1 MPFKVRIDSIMFN
14 KYFRNL
20 IIFTAYLA
28 AQQVEIENIRPIAHL
43 DLGNCNDVWGYTAP
57 DGHEFALVG
66 HRTGTYIF
74 DVSTNPHDPIEVG
87 FIPGTNSTWRDLKT
101 HGYYCYVVNESGG
114 GMDIISLEDPFN
126 PYKVGSYTS
135 STATAHN
142 MFIADGYAY
151 LVGSAG
157 ASAQTN
163 SWQGIIILELSD
175 PENPTELG
183 RWEETYI
190 HDIYVKNDTAY
201 ACDIYNGSLAI
212 IDVSDKTNPTTMLVH
227 NYSNYGCHAV
237 WITDDSKYAVTG
249 DEESGGYVYIF
260 DIQDFD
266 NINMVATW
274 YPDEPQVQNKS
285 VHNVLI
291 KDDLLYVSYYVY
303 GTRIV
308 DISDP
313 YNPIEVGY
321 YDWYP
326 GQNGLYSGN
335 WGTYPFTGNGLIYS
349 TDYSGNGFF
358 VMSYPFMGEIEFEEL
373 SDTENNV
380 DPITLSAIINESSDY
395 SVDYSTLML
404 YWGLN
409 GTITDSIPLIPSGTN
424 YIGSIT
430 PTGQN
435 GTMHY
440 YVGFNTMADE
450 RVTKP
455 YGAPYASFTFNIGTD
470 NVFPE
475 IELITDLADQFY
487 PSGSYEVV
495 SIASDNIGI
504 DMVELF
510 WQVGNGEIQTVT
522 CTELNDSEYGVIFKG
537 ILSYEDISP
546 GTEII
551 YWSGATDA
559 SSQSN
564 QSESEQKHFYV
575 SDNYVLGD
583 FENEEAIDRWDLG
596 DWGRQYVN
604 NEIQWALN
612 DSPGGLYSPNIS
624 NACYLIEDL
633 DLTQFNQAYLQFT
646 SAEMLYDG
654 DYGYLQIKRGNNPG
668 WSTILTVNGYA
679 EIIERNVSL
688 NSFMN
693 ESELYIRLLMT
704 SNSTDE
710 SQGWFVDDIFLV
722 LNQDMP
728 PNAIIDSGIINL
740 PDQVKLYPNYPNPFN
755 PITNIAFSLSKYSLV
770 VIKIVDLE
778 GRQIRQLVSNG
789 FAAGRHGV
797 SWNGTNNLG
806 EAVGSGIY
814 FMVLRAEGKV
824 LSQKLSLI
832 R

>member
-1 MPFKVRIDSIMFN
+1 MFN

-28 AQQVEIENIRPIAHL
+28 AQQVEIDNIRPIAHL

-87 FIPGTNSTWRDLKT
+87 FIPGTISTWRDLKT

-157 ASAQTN
+157 GAGGTSA
-163 SWQGIIILELSD
+163 WQGIIILELSD
-175 PENPTELG
+175 PENPTEVS

-201 ACDIYNGSLAI
+201 ACDIYNGSLFI
-212 IDVSDKTNPTTMLVH
+212 IDVSDKTNPTTMVEH

-237 WITDDSKYAVTG
+237 WVTDDSKYAVTG
-249 DEESGGYVYIF
+249 DEENGGYVYIF
-260 DIQDFD
+260 DIQDFN

-274 YPDEPQVQNKS
+274 YPDEPEVQNKS

-313 YNPIEVGY
+313 YNPTEVGY

-335 WGTYPFTGNGLIYS
+335 WGTYPFPGNGLIYS
-349 TDYSGNGFF
+349 TDYTGNGFF
-358 VMSYPFMGEIEFEEL
+358 IMSYPYMGEIEFEEIL
-373 SDTENNV
+373 DTENNL
-380 DPITLSAIINESSDY
+380 DPITLSVSIDESSDY

-409 GTITDSIPLIPSGTN
+409 GTITDSTALTMSGDS

-440 YVGFNTMADE
+440 YVAFNTMTGE

-470 NVFPE
+470 NVSPE

-504 DMVELF
+504 SMVELF

-522 CTELNDSEYGVIFKG
+522 CTELNDQDYGVIYEG
-537 ILSYEDISP
+537 VLSYEDISP
-546 GTEII
+546 GTEIT

-559 SSQSN
+559 SNQSN

-583 FENEEAIDRWDLG
+583 FENEEALDRWDLG
-596 DWGRQYVN
+596 GWGRQYVN
-604 NEIQWALN
+604 DDIQWALN
-612 DSPGGLYSPNIS
+612 DSPGGLYLPNVY
-624 NACYLIEDL
+624 NACYLIETL

-668 WSTILTVNGYA
+668 WSTLLTVNGYI
-679 EIIERNVSL
+679 EIVERNVSL
-688 NSFMN
+688 NSFMD

-728 PNAIIDSGIINL
+728 PNINTDSGIINL
-740 PDQVKLYPNYPNPFN
+740 PDQVQLFPNYPNPFN
-755 PITNIAFSLSKYSLV
+755 PITNIAFSLAKYSLV
-770 VIKIVDLE
+770 DLKIVDIK
-778 GRQIRQLVSNG
+778 GRQICQLLNND

-797 SWNGTNNLG
+797 SWNGTNDLG
-806 EAVGSGIY
+806 AAVGSGIY

>member
-1 MPFKVRIDSIMFN
+1 MFN

-101 HGYYCYVVNESGG
+101 YGYYCYVVNESGG

-373 SDTENNV
+373 FDTENNV

-537 ILSYEDISP
+537 ILSYEDINP
-546 GTEII
+546 GTEIT

-824 LSQKLSLI
+824 LSQKLTLI

>member
-1 MPFKVRIDSIMFN
+1 MFN

-43 DLGNCNDVWGYTAP
+43 DLGTCNDVWGYTAP

-87 FIPGTNSTWRDLKT
+87 FIPGTISTWRDLKT

-163 SWQGIIILELSD
+163 SWHGIIILELSD

-237 WITDDSKYAVTG
+237 WITDDSRYAVTA
-249 DEESGGYVYIF
+249 DEENGGFVYIH
-260 DIQDFD
+260 DIQDFN

-274 YPDEPQVQNKS
+274 YPNEPEVQNKS
-285 VHNVLI
+285 AHNVEI

-313 YNPIEVGY
+313 YNPTELGY

-326 GQNGLYSGN
+326 GQQGLYNGN
-335 WGTYPFTGNGLIYS
+335 WGVYPYTENGLIYS

-358 VMSYPFMGEIEFEEL
+358 VMSYPYMGEIEFEEIL
-373 SDTENNV
+373 DTENNV
-380 DPITLSAIINESSDY
+380 DPITLSATINESSEY

-409 GTITDSIPLIPSGTN
+409 GTITDSTALTMSGDS

-440 YVGFNTMADE
+440 YVAFNTMTDE

-504 DMVELF
+504 GMVELF

-522 CTELNDSEYGVIFKG
+522 CTELNDPEYGLIYEGV
-537 ILSYEDISP
+537 LSYEDIYP

-583 FENEEAIDRWDLG
+583 FENEEALDRWDLG
-596 DWGRQYVN
+596 GWGRQYVN
-604 NEIQWALN
+604 DDIQWALN
-612 DSPGGLYSPNIS
+612 DSPGGLYSPNVS
-624 NACYLIEDL
+624 NACYLIETL

-668 WSTILTVNGYA
+668 WSTLLTVNGYI
-679 EIIERNVSL
+679 EIVERNVSL
-688 NSFMN
+688 NSFMD

-728 PNAIIDSGIINL
+728 PNVNTASGIINL
-740 PDQVKLYPNYPNPFN
+740 PDQVQLYQNYPNPFN

-770 VIKIVDLE
+770 DLKIVDIE
-778 GRQIRQLVSNG
+778 GRQIRHLLSNG

-797 SWNGTNNLG
+797 SWNGTNDLG
-806 EAVGSGIY
+806 AAVGSGIY

>member
-1 MPFKVRIDSIMFN
+1 MFN
-14 KYFRNL
+14 KYILNL
-20 IIFTAYLA
+20 IIFTTYLA
-28 AQQVEIENIRPIAHL
+28 AQQVEIDNIRPIAHV
-43 DLGNCNDVWGYTAP
+43 DLGACNDVWGYTAP

-87 FIPGTNSTWRDLKT
+87 FILGETSSWRDLKV
-101 HGYYCYVVNESGG
+101 HGYYCYVTNETGG
-114 GMDIISLEDPFN
+114 GVDIISLEDPFN
-126 PYKVGSYTS
+126 PYKVGSHTS
-135 STATAHN
+135 STPTAHN
-142 MFIADGYAY
+142 LFIADGYAY
-151 LVGSAG
+151 LVGSG
-157 ASAQTN
+157 GGGGGTP

-175 PENPTELG
+175 PENPTEVG

-190 HDIYVKNDTAY
+190 HDIFVKNDTAY
-201 ACDIYNGSLAI
+201 ACDIYNGSLFI
-212 IDVSDKTNPTTMLVH
+212 IDVSDKTNPTTMVEH

-237 WITDDSKYAVTG
+237 WVTDDSKYAVTG

-260 DIQDFD
+260 DIQDFN

-291 KDDLLYVSYYVY
+291 KDDLLYISYYVY

-313 YNPIEVGY
+313 YDPIEVGY

-326 GQNGLYSGN
+326 GQQGLYSGN
-335 WGTYPFTGNGLIYS
+335 WGVYPFTENGLIYS

-358 VMSYPFMGEIEFEEL
+358 IMSYPYMGEIEFEKL
-373 SDTENNV
+373 PDTENNV
-380 DPITLSAIINESSDY
+380 DPITLSATINESSDY
-395 SVDYSTLML
+395 SVNYSTLML

-409 GTITDSIPLIPSGTN
+409 GTITDSITLTMSGN
-424 YIGSIT
+424 SYIGSIT

-435 GTMHY
+435 GTLHY
-440 YVGFNTMADE
+440 YVAFNTMTGQ

-455 YGAPYASFTFNIGTD
+455 YGSPYASFTFNIGTD
-470 NVFPE
+470 NVLPE

-487 PSGSYEVV
+487 PSGSYEVA

-504 DMVELF
+504 GMVELF
-510 WQVGNGEIQTVT
+510 WQASNGAIQTVI
-522 CTELNDSEYGVIFKG
+522 CTESYDQEVGVIYEG
-537 ILSYEDISP
+537 ILSYENISP
-546 GTEII
+546 GTEIS
-551 YWSGATDA
+551 YWTVATDA

-564 QSESEQKHFYV
+564 QSESELKHFII
-575 SDNYVLGD
+575 SDSYVLGD
-583 FENEEAIDRWDLG
+583 FENEEELDRWELG

-604 NEIQWALN
+604 HDIKWVIN
-612 DSPGGLYSPNIS
+612 DSPSGLYSPNAY
-624 NACYLIEDL
+624 NPCYLIEPL
-633 DLTQFNQAYLQFT
+633 DLTHFNQAYIKFN
-646 SAEMLYDG
+646 SGEILYPG
-654 DYGYLQIKRGNNPG
+654 DYGYFQIKRGNTTG
-668 WSTILTVNGYA
+668 WSTILTIHTYNDQEILERFVN
-679 EIIERNVSL
+679 L
-688 NSFMN
+688 NSFIN

-728 PNAIIDSGIINL
+728 PNVNTDSGIINL
-740 PDQVKLYPNYPNPFN
+740 PDQVQLYANYPNPFN
-755 PITNIAFSLSKYSLV
+755 PITNIAFSLSKYYM
-770 VIKIVDLE
+770 VDLKIMDIK
-778 GRQIRQLVSNG
+778 GRQIRQLLNND
-789 FAAGRHGV
+789 FAAGRHNV
-797 SWNGTNNLG
+797 SWNGTNDLG
-806 EAVGSGIY
+806 AAVGSGIY
-814 FMVLRAEGKV
+814 FIILRTEGKV

>member
-1 MPFKVRIDSIMFN
+1 MFN
-14 KYFRNL
+14 KYILNL
-20 IIFTAYLA
+20 IIFTTYLA

-43 DLGNCNDVWGYTAP
+43 ELGTCNDVWGYTAP

-87 FIPGTNSTWRDLKT
+87 FIPGAISTWRDLKM
-101 HGYYCYVVNESGG
+101 HGYYCYVTNESGG
-114 GMDIISLEDPFN
+114 GIDIISLEDPFN
-126 PYKVGSYTS
+126 PYKVGFYTS

-142 MFIADGYAY
+142 LFIADGYAY
-151 LVGSAG
+151 VVGSGGGAG
-157 ASAQTN
+157 STGA
-163 SWQGIIILELSD
+163 WQGIIILELSD
-175 PENPTELG
+175 PENPTEVS

-201 ACDIYNGSLAI
+201 ACDIYNGSLFI
-212 IDVSDKTNPTTMLVH
+212 IDVSDKTNPTTMVEH

-237 WITDDSKYAVTG
+237 WVTDDSKYAVTG
-249 DEESGGYVYIF
+249 DEENGGYVYIF
-260 DIQDFD
+260 DIQDFN

-313 YNPIEVGY
+313 YNPTEVGY

-335 WGTYPFTGNGLIYS
+335 WGVYPFTENGLIYS
-349 TDYSGNGFF
+349 TDYTGNGFF
-358 VMSYPFMGEIEFEEL
+358 IMSYPYMGEIEFEEIL
-373 SDTENNV
+373 DTENNV
-380 DPITLSAIINESSDY
+380 DPISITVSIDESPDYNIDY
-395 SVDYSTLML
+395 SSLKI
-404 YWGLN
+404 YWGIDQ
-409 GTITDSIPLIPSGTN
+409 TISDSTTLTSSGNN

-435 GTMHY
+435 GTIHY
-440 YVGFNTMADE
+440 YVAFNTTSGE
-450 RVTKP
+450 RVTRP
-455 YGAPYASFTFNIGTD
+455 YGAPYANFTFNIGTD
-470 NVFPE
+470 YVNPE

-487 PSGSYEVV
+487 PSGSYEVA

-504 DMVELF
+504 SMVELF
-510 WQVGNGEIQTVT
+510 WKADNGEIQSAT
-522 CTELNDSEYGVIFKG
+522 CIDDYDQELGLIYVG
-537 ILSYEDISP
+537 ILSYENISP
-546 GTEII
+546 GTEIS
-551 YWSGATDA
+551 YWMEATDV

-564 QSESEQKHFYV
+564 QSESELKHFII
-575 SDNYVLGD
+575 SDSYVLGD
-583 FENEEAIDRWDLG
+583 FENEEALDRWELG
-596 DWGRQYVN
+596 DWGRQYIN
-604 NEIQWALN
+604 HDLKWAIN
-612 DSPGGLYSPNIS
+612 DSPSGLYSS
-624 NACYLIEDL
+624 NAYNPCYLIAPL
-633 DLTQFNQAYLQFT
+633 DLSHFNQAYIKFNSGEL
-646 SAEMLYDG
+646 LYPG
-654 DYGYLQIKRGNNPG
+654 DYGYLQIKRGNAAG
-668 WSTILTVNGYA
+668 WSTLLTIHNYNNQELV
-679 EIIERNVSL
+679 ERFINL
-688 NSFMN
+688 DSFIN

-710 SQGWFVDDIFLV
+710 GQGWFVDDISLI

-728 PNAIIDSGIINL
+728 PNVNTDSEIINL
-740 PDQVKLYPNYPNPFN
+740 PDQVQLYPNYPNPFN
-755 PITNIAFSLSKYSLV
+755 PITNIAFSLSKHSLV
-770 VIKIVDLE
+770 DLKIVDIE
-778 GRQIRQLVSNG
+778 GRQIRHLLNNG

-797 SWNGTNNLG
+797 NWNGTNDLG
-806 EAVGSGIY
+806 AAVGSGIY
-814 FMVLRAEGKV
+814 FMVLRAEDKV

>member
-1 MPFKVRIDSIMFN
+1 MFN

-57 DGHEFALVG
+57 NGHEFALVG

-87 FIPGTNSTWRDLKT
+87 FIPGTISTWRDLKT

-163 SWQGIIILELSD
+163 SWHGIIILELSD

-237 WITDDSKYAVTG
+237 WITDDSRYAVTA
-249 DEESGGYVYIF
+249 DEENGGFIYIH
-260 DIQDFD
+260 DIQDFN

-274 YPDEPQVQNKS
+274 YPDEPEVQNKS
-285 VHNVLI
+285 AHNVLI

-313 YNPIEVGY
+313 YNPTEVGY

-326 GQNGLYSGN
+326 GQQGLYNGN
-335 WGTYPFTGNGLIYS
+335 WGVYPYTENGLIYS

-358 VMSYPFMGEIEFEEL
+358 VMSYPYMGEIEFEEL

-380 DPITLSAIINESSDY
+380 DPITLSATINVSSEY

-409 GTITDSIPLIPSGTN
+409 GMITDSTALTMSGDS

-440 YVGFNTMADE
+440 YVAFNTMTDE

-504 DMVELF
+504 SMVELF
-510 WQVGNGEIQTVT
+510 WQVGNGEIQTVA
-522 CTELNDSEYGVIFKG
+522 CTELNDPEYGVIYEG
-537 ILSYEDISP
+537 VLSYEDISP
-546 GTEII
+546 GTEIT

-559 SSQSN
+559 SNQSN

-583 FENEEAIDRWDLG
+583 FENEEALDRWDLG
-596 DWGRQYVN
+596 GWGRQYVN
-604 NEIQWALN
+604 DDIQWALN
-612 DSPGGLYSPNIS
+612 DSPGGLYSPNVY
-624 NACYLIEDL
+624 NACYFIETL
-633 DLTQFNQAYLQFT
+633 DLTQFDQAYLRFN
-646 SAEMLYDG
+646 SGEMLYDD

-668 WSTILTVNGYA
+668 WSTLLTVNTWNDQ
-679 EIIERNVSL
+679 ELLERFVNL
-688 NSFMN
+688 NSFIN

-728 PNAIIDSGIINL
+728 PNVNTASGIINL
-740 PDQVKLYPNYPNPFN
+740 PDQIQLYPNYPNPFN
-755 PITNIAFSLSKYSLV
+755 PITNIAFSLAKYSLV
-770 VIKIVDLE
+770 DLKIVDIK
-778 GRQIRQLVSNG
+778 GRQICQLLNND

-797 SWNGTNNLG
+797 SWNGTNDLG
-806 EAVGSGIY
+806 AAVGSGIY

>member
-1 MPFKVRIDSIMFN
+1 MFN

-87 FIPGTNSTWRDLKT
+87 FIPGTISTWRDLKM

-157 ASAQTN
+157 SSAQTN

-237 WITDDSKYAVTG
+237 WVTDDSKYAVTG

-274 YPDEPQVQNKS
+274 YPDEPEVQNKS

-313 YNPIEVGY
+313 YNPTEVGY

-349 TDYSGNGFF
+349 TDYSGNGLF

-373 SDTENNV
+373 SDTENNI
-380 DPITLSAIINESSDY
+380 DPITLSATINENSEY

-409 GTITDSIPLIPSGTN
+409 GTITDSTALTMSGGS

-440 YVGFNTMADE
+440 YVAFNTMTGE

-504 DMVELF
+504 GMVELF

-522 CTELNDSEYGVIFKG
+522 CTELNDQDYGVIYEG
-537 ILSYEDISP
+537 VLSYEDISP
-546 GTEII
+546 GTEIT

-583 FENEEAIDRWDLG
+583 FEDEEALDRWDLG
-596 DWGRQYVN
+596 GWGRQYVN
-604 NEIQWALN
+604 DDIKWALN
-612 DSPGGLYSPNIS
+612 DSPGGLYLPNVY
-624 NACYLIEDL
+624 NACYLIETL

-646 SAEMLYDG
+646 SAEMLFDG

-668 WSTILTVNGYA
+668 WSTLLTVNGYL
-679 EIIERNVSL
+679 EIVERNVSL
-688 NSFMN
+688 NSFMD

-728 PNAIIDSGIINL
+728 PNVNTASGIINL
-740 PDQVKLYPNYPNPFN
+740 PDRIQLYPNYPNPFN
-755 PITNIAFSLSKYSLV
+755 PITNIAFSLSKHSLV
-770 VIKIVDLE
+770 DLKIVDIE
-778 GRQIRQLVSNG
+778 GRQIRHLLSNG

-797 SWNGTNNLG
+797 SWNGTNDLG
-806 EAVGSGIY
+806 TAVGSGIY

>member
-537 ILSYEDISP
+537 ILSYEDIDP
-546 GTEII
+546 GTEIT

-728 PNAIIDSGIINL
+728 PNVNTDSGIINL
-740 PDQVKLYPNYPNPFN
+740 PDQVQLYPNYPNPFN
-755 PITNIAFSLSKYSLV
+755 PLTNIAFNLSKYSLV

>member
-1 MPFKVRIDSIMFN
+1 MFN
-14 KYFRNL
+14 KYILNL
-20 IIFTAYLA
+20 IIFTTYLA
-28 AQQVEIENIRPIAHL
+28 AQQVEIDNIRPIAHL
-43 DLGNCNDVWGYTAP
+43 ELGTCNDVWGYTAP

-66 HRTGTYIF
+66 HRTGTYIY

-87 FIPGTNSTWRDLKT
+87 FIPGTISTWRDLKT

-157 ASAQTN
+157 GAGGTSA
-163 SWQGIIILELSD
+163 WQGIIILELSD
-175 PENPTELG
+175 PENPTEVS

-201 ACDIYNGSLAI
+201 ACDIYNGSLFI
-212 IDVSDKTNPTTMLVH
+212 IDVSDKTNPTTMVEH

-237 WITDDSKYAVTG
+237 WVTDDSKYAVTG
-249 DEESGGYVYIF
+249 DEENGGYVYIF
-260 DIQDFD
+260 DIQDFN

-274 YPDEPQVQNKS
+274 YPDEPEVQNKS

-313 YNPIEVGY
+313 YNPTEVGY

-349 TDYSGNGFF
+349 TDYTGNGFF
-358 VMSYPFMGEIEFEEL
+358 IMSYPYMGEIEFEEL
-373 SDTENNV
+373 PDTENNV
-380 DPITLSAIINESSDY
+380 DPITLSVSIDESSDY

-409 GTITDSIPLIPSGTN
+409 GTITDSTALTMFGDS

-440 YVGFNTMADE
+440 YVAFNTMTDE

-470 NVFPE
+470 NVSPE
-475 IELITDLADQFY
+475 IELITDLANQFY

-495 SIASDNIGI
+495 SFASDNIGI
-504 DMVELF
+504 GMVELF

-522 CTELNDSEYGVIFKG
+522 CTELNDQDYGVIYEG
-537 ILSYEDISP
+537 VLSYENISP
-546 GTEII
+546 GTEIS
-551 YWSGATDA
+551 YWTVATDA

-564 QSESEQKHFYV
+564 QSESELKHFIISNSYI
-575 SDNYVLGD
+575 LGD
-583 FENEEAIDRWDLG
+583 FENEEALDRWELG

-604 NEIQWALN
+604 HDIKWAIN
-612 DSPGGLYSPNIS
+612 DSPTGLYSPNTY
-624 NACYLIEDL
+624 NPCYLIEPL
-633 DLTQFNQAYLQFT
+633 DLTHFNQAYIKFY
-646 SAEMLYDG
+646 SGEILYPG
-654 DYGYLQIKRGNNPG
+654 DYGYFQIKRGNAAD
-668 WSTILTVNGYA
+668 WSTVLTIHTYNDQELVERFVN
-679 EIIERNVSL
+679 L
-688 NSFMN
+688 NSFIN

-710 SQGWFVDDIFLV
+710 GQGWFVDDISLV

-728 PNAIIDSGIINL
+728 PNVNTDSGIINL
-740 PDQVKLYPNYPNPFN
+740 PDQVQLYPNYPNPFN
-755 PITNIAFSLSKYSLV
+755 PITNIAFSLSKHSLV
-770 VIKIVDLE
+770 DLKIVDIE
-778 GRQIRQLVSNG
+778 GRQIRHLLSNG

-797 SWNGTNNLG
+797 SWNGTNDLG
-806 EAVGSGIY
+806 AAVGSGIY

>member
-1 MPFKVRIDSIMFN
+1 MFN

-28 AQQVEIENIRPIAHL
+28 AQQVEIDNIRPIAHL

-87 FIPGTNSTWRDLKT
+87 FIPGAISTWRDLKV
-101 HGYYCYVVNESGG
+101 HSYYCYVTNETGG

-126 PYKVGSYTS
+126 PVKVGEYTS
-135 STATAHN
+135 TFTSAHN
-142 MFIADGYAY
+142 LFIADGYAY
-151 LVGSAG
+151 IFGANYDAGGCRILDLSNPEYPVEVGS
-157 ASAQTN
+157 
-163 SWQGIIILELSD
+163 W
-175 PENPTELG
+175 EN
-183 RWEETYI
+183 TYF
-190 HDIYVKNDTAY
+190 HDGFVKNDTLY
-201 ACDIYNGSLAI
+201 GCGIYIGSLYI
-212 IDVSDKTNPTTMLVH
+212 IDVSNKSNPTTLVEY
-227 NYSNYGCHAV
+227 NYSDYGCHAV
-237 WITDDSKYAVTG
+237 WVTDDSKYAVTG

-274 YPDEPQVQNKS
+274 YPDEPEVQNKS

-313 YNPIEVGY
+313 NNPIEVGY

-326 GQNGLYSGN
+326 GQQGLYSGN
-335 WGTYPFTGNGLIYS
+335 WGTYPFTENGLIYS
-349 TDYSGNGFF
+349 TDYSGNGLF

-373 SDTENNV
+373 PDTENNV
-380 DPITLSAIINESSDY
+380 DPITLSVSIDESSDY

-409 GTITDSIPLIPSGTN
+409 GTITDSTALTMSGDS

-440 YVGFNTMADE
+440 YVAFNTMTDE

-470 NVFPE
+470 NVSPE

-504 DMVELF
+504 GMVELF

-522 CTELNDSEYGVIFKG
+522 CTELNDQDYGVIYEG
-537 ILSYEDISP
+537 VLSYEDISP
-546 GTEII
+546 GTEIT

-559 SSQSN
+559 SNQSN

-583 FENEEAIDRWDLG
+583 FENEEALDRWDLG
-596 DWGRQYVN
+596 GWGRQYVN
-604 NEIQWALN
+604 DDIQWALN
-612 DSPGGLYSPNIS
+612 DSPGGLYLPNVY
-624 NACYLIEDL
+624 NACYLIETL

-668 WSTILTVNGYA
+668 WSTLLTVNGYI
-679 EIIERNVSL
+679 EIVERNVSL
-688 NSFMN
+688 NSFMD

-728 PNAIIDSGIINL
+728 PNVNTDSGIINL
-740 PDQVKLYPNYPNPFN
+740 PNQVQLFPNYPNPFN
-755 PITNIAFSLSKYSLV
+755 PITNIAFSLSKHSLV
-770 VIKIVDLE
+770 DLKIVDIE
-778 GRQIRQLVSNG
+778 GRQIRHLLSNG

-797 SWNGTNNLG
+797 SWNGTNDLG
-806 EAVGSGIY
+806 TAVGSGIY

>member
-1 MPFKVRIDSIMFN
+1 MFN

-28 AQQVEIENIRPIAHL
+28 AQQVEIDNIRPIAHL

-87 FIPGTNSTWRDLKT
+87 FIPGTISTWRDLKT

-237 WITDDSKYAVTG
+237 WVTDDSKYAVTG
-249 DEESGGYVYIF
+249 DEENGGYVYIF
-260 DIQDFD
+260 DIQDFN

-274 YPDEPQVQNKS
+274 YPDEPEVQNKS

-313 YNPIEVGY
+313 YNPTEVGY

-349 TDYSGNGFF
+349 TDYSGNGLF

-380 DPITLSAIINESSDY
+380 DPITLSATINESSEY

-409 GTITDSIPLIPSGTN
+409 GMITDSTALTMSGDS

-440 YVGFNTMADE
+440 YVAFNTMTDE

-504 DMVELF
+504 GMVELF

-522 CTELNDSEYGVIFKG
+522 CTELNDQDYGVIYEG
-537 ILSYEDISP
+537 VLSYEDISP

-559 SSQSN
+559 SNQSN

-583 FENEEAIDRWDLG
+583 FENEEALDRWDLG
-596 DWGRQYVN
+596 GWGRQYVN
-604 NEIQWALN
+604 DDIQWALN
-612 DSPGGLYSPNIS
+612 DSPGGLYSPNVY
-624 NACYLIEDL
+624 NACYFIETL
-633 DLTQFNQAYLQFT
+633 DLTQFDQAYLRFN
-646 SAEMLYDG
+646 SGEMLYDG

-668 WSTILTVNGYA
+668 WSTLLTVNGYI
-679 EIIERNVSL
+679 EIVERNVSL
-688 NSFMN
+688 NSFMD

-728 PNAIIDSGIINL
+728 PNVNTDSGIINL
-740 PDQVKLYPNYPNPFN
+740 PDQVQLYPNYPNPFN
-755 PITNIAFSLSKYSLV
+755 PITNIAFSLAKYSLV
-770 VIKIVDLE
+770 DLKIVDIK
-778 GRQIRQLVSNG
+778 GRQICQLLNND

-797 SWNGTNNLG
+797 SWNGTNDLG
-806 EAVGSGIY
+806 AAVGSGIY

>member
-1 MPFKVRIDSIMFN
+1 MFN

-237 WITDDSKYAVTG
+237 WVTDDSKYAVTG

-274 YPDEPQVQNKS
+274 YPDEPEVQNKS

-313 YNPIEVGY
+313 YNPTEVGY

-349 TDYSGNGFF
+349 TDYSGNGLF

-487 PSGSYEVV
+487 PSGSYEIV

-522 CTELNDSEYGVIFKG
+522 CTELNDPEYGLIFKG
-537 ILSYEDISP
+537 ILSYEDIDP
-546 GTEII
+546 GTEIT

-583 FENEEAIDRWDLG
+583 FEDEEALDRWDLG
-596 DWGRQYVN
+596 GWGRQYVN
-604 NEIQWALN
+604 DDIKWALN
-612 DSPGGLYSPNIS
+612 DSPGGLYLPNVY
-624 NACYLIEDL
+624 NACYLIETL

-646 SAEMLYDG
+646 SAEMLFDG

-668 WSTILTVNGYA
+668 WSTILTVNGYL
-679 EIIERNVSL
+679 EIVERNVSL
-688 NSFMN
+688 NSFMD

>member
-1 MPFKVRIDSIMFN
+1 MFN

-87 FIPGTNSTWRDLKT
+87 FIPGTISTWRDLKT

-142 MFIADGYAY
+142 IFIADGYAY

-157 ASAQTN
+157 SSAQTN

-237 WITDDSKYAVTG
+237 WVTDDSKYAVTG

-274 YPDEPQVQNKS
+274 YPDEPEVQNKS

-291 KDDLLYVSYYVY
+291 KDNLLYVSYYVY

-313 YNPIEVGY
+313 YNPTEVGY

-349 TDYSGNGFF
+349 TDYSGNGLF

-373 SDTENNV
+373 SDTENNI
-380 DPITLSAIINESSDY
+380 DPITLSATINENSEY

-409 GTITDSIPLIPSGTN
+409 GTITDSTALTMSGGS

-440 YVGFNTMADE
+440 YVAFNTMTGE

-475 IELITDLADQFY
+475 IELITDLANQFY

-504 DMVELF
+504 GMVELF

-522 CTELNDSEYGVIFKG
+522 CTELNDQDYGVIYEG
-537 ILSYEDISP
+537 VLSYEDISP
-546 GTEII
+546 GTEIT

-583 FENEEAIDRWDLG
+583 FEDEEALDRWDLG
-596 DWGRQYVN
+596 GWGRQYVN
-604 NEIQWALN
+604 DDIKWALN
-612 DSPGGLYSPNIS
+612 DSPGGLYLPNVY
-624 NACYLIEDL
+624 NACYLIETL

-646 SAEMLYDG
+646 SAEMLFDG

-668 WSTILTVNGYA
+668 WSTLLTVNGYL
-679 EIIERNVSL
+679 EIVERNVSL
-688 NSFMN
+688 NSFMD

-728 PNAIIDSGIINL
+728 PNVNTDSGIINL
-740 PDQVKLYPNYPNPFN
+740 PDRIQLYPNYPNPFN
-755 PITNIAFSLSKYSLV
+755 PITNIAFSLSKHSLV
-770 VIKIVDLE
+770 DLKIVDIE
-778 GRQIRQLVSNG
+778 GRQIRHLLSNG

-797 SWNGTNNLG
+797 SWNGTNDLG
-806 EAVGSGIY
+806 TAVGSGIY
-814 FMVLRAEGKV
+814 FMILRAEGKV

>member
-1 MPFKVRIDSIMFN
+1 MFN

-522 CTELNDSEYGVIFKG
+522 CTELNDPEYGLIFKG
-537 ILSYEDISP
+537 ILSYEDIDP
-546 GTEII
+546 GTEIT

-824 LSQKLSLI
+824 LSQKLTLI

>member
-1 MPFKVRIDSIMFN
+1 MFN

-57 DGHEFALVG
+57 NGHEFALVG

-163 SWQGIIILELSD
+163 SWHGIIILELSD

-237 WITDDSKYAVTG
+237 WITDDSRYAVTA
-249 DEESGGYVYIF
+249 DEENGGFIYIH
-260 DIQDFD
+260 DIQDFN

-274 YPDEPQVQNKS
+274 YPNEPEVQNKS
-285 VHNVLI
+285 AHNVLI

-313 YNPIEVGY
+313 YNPTEVGY

-326 GQNGLYSGN
+326 GQQGLYNGN
-335 WGTYPFTGNGLIYS
+335 WGVYPYTENGLIYS

-358 VMSYPFMGEIEFEEL
+358 VMSYPYMGEIEFEEV

-380 DPITLSAIINESSDY
+380 DPITLSATINESSEY

-409 GTITDSIPLIPSGTN
+409 GMITDSTALTMSGDS

-440 YVGFNTMADE
+440 YVAFNTMTDE

-470 NVFPE
+470 SVFPE

-504 DMVELF
+504 SMVELF
-510 WQVGNGEIQTVT
+510 WQVGNGEIQTVA
-522 CTELNDSEYGVIFKG
+522 CTELNDPEYGVIYEG
-537 ILSYEDISP
+537 VLSYEDISP

-559 SSQSN
+559 SNQSN

-583 FENEEAIDRWDLG
+583 FENEEALDRWDLG
-596 DWGRQYVN
+596 GWGRQYVN
-604 NEIQWALN
+604 DDIQWALN
-612 DSPGGLYSPNIS
+612 DSPGGLYSPNVY
-624 NACYLIEDL
+624 NACYFIETL

-668 WSTILTVNGYA
+668 WSTLLTVNGYI
-679 EIIERNVSL
+679 EIVERNVSL
-688 NSFMN
+688 NSFMD

-728 PNAIIDSGIINL
+728 PNVNTASGIINL
-740 PDQVKLYPNYPNPFN
+740 PDQIQLYPNYPNPFN
-755 PITNIAFSLSKYSLV
+755 PITNIAFSLAKYSLV
-770 VIKIVDLE
+770 DLKIVDIK
-778 GRQIRQLVSNG
+778 GRQICQLLNND

-797 SWNGTNNLG
+797 SWNGTNDLG
-806 EAVGSGIY
+806 AAVGSGIY

>member
-1 MPFKVRIDSIMFN
+1 MFN

-28 AQQVEIENIRPIAHL
+28 AQQVEIDNIRPIAHL

-87 FIPGTNSTWRDLKT
+87 FIPGAISTWRDLKV
-101 HGYYCYVVNESGG
+101 HSYYCYVTNETGG

-126 PYKVGSYTS
+126 PVKVGEYTS
-135 STATAHN
+135 TFTSAHN
-142 MFIADGYAY
+142 LFIADGYAY
-151 LVGSAG
+151 IFGANNDAGGCRILDLSNPEYPVEVGS
-157 ASAQTN
+157 
-163 SWQGIIILELSD
+163 W
-175 PENPTELG
+175 EN
-183 RWEETYI
+183 TYF
-190 HDIYVKNDTAY
+190 HDGFVKNDTLY
-201 ACDIYNGSLAI
+201 GCGIYIGSLYI
-212 IDVSDKTNPTTMLVH
+212 IDVSNKSNPTTLVEY
-227 NYSNYGCHAV
+227 NYSDYGCHAV
-237 WITDDSKYAVTG
+237 WVTDDSKYAVTG
-249 DEESGGYVYIF
+249 DEENGGYVYIF

-274 YPDEPQVQNKS
+274 YPDEPEVQNKS

-313 YNPIEVGY
+313 NNPIEVGY

-326 GQNGLYSGN
+326 GQQGLYSGN
-335 WGTYPFTGNGLIYS
+335 WGTYPFTENGLIYS
-349 TDYSGNGFF
+349 TDYSGNGLF

-373 SDTENNV
+373 PDTENNV
-380 DPITLSAIINESSDY
+380 DPITLSVSIDESSDY

-409 GTITDSIPLIPSGTN
+409 GTITDSTALTMSGDS

-440 YVGFNTMADE
+440 YVAFNTMTDE

-504 DMVELF
+504 GMVELF

-522 CTELNDSEYGVIFKG
+522 CTELNDQDYGVIYEG
-537 ILSYEDISP
+537 VLSYEDISP
-546 GTEII
+546 GTEIT

-559 SSQSN
+559 SNQSN

-583 FENEEAIDRWDLG
+583 FENEEALDRWDLG
-596 DWGRQYVN
+596 GWGRQYVN
-604 NEIQWALN
+604 DDIQWALN
-612 DSPGGLYSPNIS
+612 DSPGGLYSPNVS
-624 NACYLIEDL
+624 NACYLIETL

-668 WSTILTVNGYA
+668 WSTLLTVNGYI
-679 EIIERNVSL
+679 EIVERNVSL
-688 NSFMN
+688 NSFMD

-728 PNAIIDSGIINL
+728 PNVNTASGIINL
-740 PDQVKLYPNYPNPFN
+740 PDQIQLYPNYPNPFN
-755 PITNIAFSLSKYSLV
+755 PITNIAFSLSKHSLV
-770 VIKIVDLE
+770 DLKIVDIE
-778 GRQIRQLVSNG
+778 GRQIRHLLSNG

-797 SWNGTNNLG
+797 SWNGTNDLG
-806 EAVGSGIY
+806 TAVGSGIY

>member
-1 MPFKVRIDSIMFN
+1 MFN

-28 AQQVEIENIRPIAHL
+28 AQQVEIDNIRPIAHL

-87 FIPGTNSTWRDLKT
+87 FIPGAISTWRDLKV
-101 HGYYCYVVNESGG
+101 HSYYCYVTNETGG

-126 PYKVGSYTS
+126 PVKVGEYTS
-135 STATAHN
+135 TFTSAHN
-142 MFIADGYAY
+142 LFIADGYAY
-151 LVGSAG
+151 IFGANNDAGGCRILDLSNPEYPVEVGS
-157 ASAQTN
+157 
-163 SWQGIIILELSD
+163 W
-175 PENPTELG
+175 EN
-183 RWEETYI
+183 TYF
-190 HDIYVKNDTAY
+190 HDGFVKNDTLY
-201 ACDIYNGSLAI
+201 GCGIYIGSLYI
-212 IDVSDKTNPTTMLVH
+212 IDVSNKSNPTTLVEY
-227 NYSNYGCHAV
+227 NYSDYGCHAV
-237 WITDDSKYAVTG
+237 WVTDDSKYAVTG
-249 DEESGGYVYIF
+249 DEENGGYVYIF

-274 YPDEPQVQNKS
+274 YPDEPEVQNKS

-313 YNPIEVGY
+313 NNPIEVGY

-326 GQNGLYSGN
+326 GQQGLYSGN
-335 WGTYPFTGNGLIYS
+335 WGTYPFTENGLIYS
-349 TDYSGNGFF
+349 TDYSGNGLF

-373 SDTENNV
+373 PDTENNV
-380 DPITLSAIINESSDY
+380 DPITLSVSIDESSDY

-409 GTITDSIPLIPSGTN
+409 GTITDSTALTMSGDS

-440 YVGFNTMADE
+440 YVAFNTMTDE

-504 DMVELF
+504 GMVELF

-522 CTELNDSEYGVIFKG
+522 CTELNDQDYGVIYEG
-537 ILSYEDISP
+537 VLSYEDISP

-583 FENEEAIDRWDLG
+583 FENEEALDRWDLG
-596 DWGRQYVN
+596 GWGRQYVN
-604 NEIQWALN
+604 DDIQWALN
-612 DSPGGLYSPNIS
+612 DSPGGLYSPNVS
-624 NACYLIEDL
+624 NACYLIETL

-668 WSTILTVNGYA
+668 WSTLLTVNGYI
-679 EIIERNVSL
+679 EIVERNVSL
-688 NSFMN
+688 NSFMD

-728 PNAIIDSGIINL
+728 PNVNTASGIINL
-740 PDQVKLYPNYPNPFN
+740 PDQIQLYPNYPNPFN
-755 PITNIAFSLSKYSLV
+755 PITNIAFSLSKHSLV
-770 VIKIVDLE
+770 DLKIVDIE
-778 GRQIRQLVSNG
+778 GRQIRHLLSNG

-797 SWNGTNNLG
+797 SWNGTNDLG
-806 EAVGSGIY
+806 TAVGSGIY

>member
-1 MPFKVRIDSIMFN
+1 MFN

-74 DVSTNPHDPIEVG
+74 DVSTNPHEPIEVG
-87 FIPGTNSTWRDLKT
+87 FIPGTISTWRDLKT

-157 ASAQTN
+157 SSAQTN

-237 WITDDSKYAVTG
+237 WVTDDSKYAVTG

-274 YPDEPQVQNKS
+274 YPDEPEVQNKS

-313 YNPIEVGY
+313 YNPTEVGY

-349 TDYSGNGFF
+349 TDYSGNGLF

-373 SDTENNV
+373 PDTENNV
-380 DPITLSAIINESSDY
+380 DPITLSVSIDESSDY

-409 GTITDSIPLIPSGTN
+409 GTITDSTALTMSGDS

-440 YVGFNTMADE
+440 YVAFNTMTDE

-504 DMVELF
+504 GMVELF

-522 CTELNDSEYGVIFKG
+522 CTELNDQDYGVIYEG
-537 ILSYEDISP
+537 VLSYEDISP
-546 GTEII
+546 GTEIT

-583 FENEEAIDRWDLG
+583 FEDEEALDRWDLG
-596 DWGRQYVN
+596 GWGRQYVN
-604 NEIQWALN
+604 DDIKWALN
-612 DSPGGLYSPNIS
+612 DSPGGLYLPNVY
-624 NACYLIEDL
+624 NACYLIETL

-646 SAEMLYDG
+646 SAEMLFDG

-668 WSTILTVNGYA
+668 WSTLLTVNGYL
-679 EIIERNVSL
+679 EIVERNVSL
-688 NSFMN
+688 NSFMD

-728 PNAIIDSGIINL
+728 PNVNTASGIINL
-740 PDQVKLYPNYPNPFN
+740 PDQIQLYPNYPNPFN
-755 PITNIAFSLSKYSLV
+755 PITNIAFSLSKHSLV
-770 VIKIVDLE
+770 DLKIVDIE
-778 GRQIRQLVSNG
+778 GRQIRHLLSNG

-797 SWNGTNNLG
+797 SWNGTNDLG
-806 EAVGSGIY
+806 TAVGSGIY

>member
-1 MPFKVRIDSIMFN
+1 MFN

-28 AQQVEIENIRPIAHL
+28 AQQVEIDNIRPIAHL

-74 DVSTNPHDPIEVG
+74 DVSTNPHEPIEVG
-87 FIPGTNSTWRDLKT
+87 FIPGTISTWRDLKT

-157 ASAQTN
+157 SSAQTN

-237 WITDDSKYAVTG
+237 WVTDDSKYAVTG

-274 YPDEPQVQNKS
+274 YPDEPEVQNKS

-313 YNPIEVGY
+313 YNPTEVGY

-349 TDYSGNGFF
+349 TDFSGNGLF

-380 DPITLSAIINESSDY
+380 DPITLSATINESSEY

-409 GTITDSIPLIPSGTN
+409 GAITDSTTLTMSGDS

-435 GTMHY
+435 GIMHY
-440 YVGFNTMADE
+440 YVAFNTMTGE

-504 DMVELF
+504 GMVELF

-522 CTELNDSEYGVIFKG
+522 CTELNDQDYGVIYEG
-537 ILSYEDISP
+537 VLSYEDISP
-546 GTEII
+546 GTEIT

-559 SSQSN
+559 SNQSN

-583 FENEEAIDRWDLG
+583 FENEEALDRWDLG
-596 DWGRQYVN
+596 GWGRQYVN
-604 NEIQWALN
+604 DDIQWALN
-612 DSPGGLYSPNIS
+612 DSPGGLYSPNVS
-624 NACYLIEDL
+624 NACYLIETL

-668 WSTILTVNGYA
+668 WSTLLTVNGYI
-679 EIIERNVSL
+679 EIVERNVSL
-688 NSFMN
+688 NSFMD

-728 PNAIIDSGIINL
+728 PNVNTDSGIINL
-740 PDQVKLYPNYPNPFN
+740 PDQVQLFPNYPNPFN
-755 PITNIAFSLSKYSLV
+755 PITNIAFSLAKYSLV
-770 VIKIVDLE
+770 DLKIVDIK
-778 GRQIRQLVSNG
+778 GRQICQLLNND

-797 SWNGTNNLG
+797 SWNGTNDLG
-806 EAVGSGIY
+806 AAVGSGIY

-824 LSQKLSLI
+824 MSQKLSLI

>member
-1 MPFKVRIDSIMFN
+1 MFN

-87 FIPGTNSTWRDLKT
+87 FIPGTISTWRDLKT

-157 ASAQTN
+157 SSAQTN

-237 WITDDSKYAVTG
+237 WVTDDSKYAVTG

-274 YPDEPQVQNKS
+274 YPDEPEVQNKS

-313 YNPIEVGY
+313 YNPTEVGY

-349 TDYSGNGFF
+349 TDYSGNGLF

-380 DPITLSAIINESSDY
+380 DPITLSATINESSEY

-409 GTITDSIPLIPSGTN
+409 GAITDSTTLTMSGDS

-435 GTMHY
+435 GIMHY
-440 YVGFNTMADE
+440 YVAFNTMTGE

-475 IELITDLADQFY
+475 IELITDLANQFY

-504 DMVELF
+504 GMVELF

-522 CTELNDSEYGVIFKG
+522 CTELNDQDYGVIYEG
-537 ILSYEDISP
+537 VLSYEDISP
-546 GTEII
+546 GTEIT

-583 FENEEAIDRWDLG
+583 FEDEEALDRWDLG
-596 DWGRQYVN
+596 GWGRQYVN
-604 NEIQWALN
+604 DDIKWALN
-612 DSPGGLYSPNIS
+612 DSPGGLYLPNVY
-624 NACYLIEDL
+624 NACYLIETL

-646 SAEMLYDG
+646 SAEMLFDG

-668 WSTILTVNGYA
+668 WSTLLTVNGYL
-679 EIIERNVSL
+679 EIVERNVSL
-688 NSFMN
+688 NSFMD

-728 PNAIIDSGIINL
+728 PNVNTASGIINL
-740 PDQVKLYPNYPNPFN
+740 PDQIQLYPNYPNPFN
-755 PITNIAFSLSKYSLV
+755 PITNIAFSLSKHSLV
-770 VIKIVDLE
+770 DLKIVDIE
-778 GRQIRQLVSNG
+778 GRQIRHLLSNG

-797 SWNGTNNLG
+797 SWNGTNDLG
-806 EAVGSGIY
+806 TAVGSGIY

>member
-1 MPFKVRIDSIMFN
+1 MFN

-57 DGHEFALVG
+57 NGHEFALVG

-163 SWQGIIILELSD
+163 SWHGIIILELSD

-237 WITDDSKYAVTG
+237 WITDDSRYAVTA
-249 DEESGGYVYIF
+249 DEENGGFIYIH
-260 DIQDFD
+260 DIQDFN

-274 YPDEPQVQNKS
+274 YPDEPEVQNKS
-285 VHNVLI
+285 AHNVLI

-313 YNPIEVGY
+313 YNPTEVGY

-326 GQNGLYSGN
+326 GQQGLYNGN
-335 WGTYPFTGNGLIYS
+335 WGVYPYTENGLIYS

-358 VMSYPFMGEIEFEEL
+358 VMSYPYMGEIEFEEV

-380 DPITLSAIINESSDY
+380 DPITLSATINESSEY

-409 GTITDSIPLIPSGTN
+409 GMITDSTALTMSGDS

-440 YVGFNTMADE
+440 YVAFNTMTDE

-504 DMVELF
+504 SMVELF

-522 CTELNDSEYGVIFKG
+522 CTELNDPEYGVIYEGVLF
-537 ILSYEDISP
+537 YEDISP

-559 SSQSN
+559 SNQSN

-583 FENEEAIDRWDLG
+583 FENEEALDRWDLG
-596 DWGRQYVN
+596 GWGRQYVN
-604 NEIQWALN
+604 DDIQWALN
-612 DSPGGLYSPNIS
+612 DSPGGLYSPNVY
-624 NACYLIEDL
+624 NACYFIETL
-633 DLTQFNQAYLQFT
+633 DLTQFDQAYLRFN
-646 SAEMLYDG
+646 SGEMLYDD

-668 WSTILTVNGYA
+668 WSTLLTVNTWNDQ
-679 EIIERNVSL
+679 ELLERFVNL
-688 NSFMN
+688 NSFIN

-728 PNAIIDSGIINL
+728 PNVNTASGIINL
-740 PDQVKLYPNYPNPFN
+740 PDQIQLYPNYPNPFN
-755 PITNIAFSLSKYSLV
+755 PITNIAFSLAKYSLV
-770 VIKIVDLE
+770 DLKIVDIK
-778 GRQIRQLVSNG
+778 GRQICQLLNND

-797 SWNGTNNLG
+797 SWNGTNDLG
-806 EAVGSGIY
+806 AAVGSGIY